1 MIKVILTTIEKYM
14 SDYLQQLEKRKT
26 QMIQYLLLKVE
37 EQDWHAV
44 QDAGSDLRD
53 IESEM
58 TGYKTAKDEVL
69 APF

>member
-1 MIKVILTTIEKYM
+1 MNN
-14 SDYLQQLEKRKT
+14 YLEQLAKRKE

-53 IESEM
+53 IEAEM
-58 TGYKTAKDEVL
+58 KGYEAGLDGNLENERL
-69 APF
+69 S